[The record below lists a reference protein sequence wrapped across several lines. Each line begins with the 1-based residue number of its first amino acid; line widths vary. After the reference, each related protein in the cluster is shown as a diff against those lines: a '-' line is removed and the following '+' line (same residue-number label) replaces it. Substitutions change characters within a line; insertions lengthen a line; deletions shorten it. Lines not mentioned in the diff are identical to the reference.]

1 MIEQQEEAISKNPKV
16 NLLPIIFE
24 FIKIT
29 NPIGYINHVLENS
42 AYVQRNIKQ
51 IRKSVCSF

>member
-1 MIEQQEEAISKNPKV
+1 MEQQEEAIPKNPSA

-29 NPIGYINHVLENS
+29 NPLGYINHVLENS
-42 AYVQRNIKQ
+42 AYVQRNI
-51 IRKSVCSF
+51 